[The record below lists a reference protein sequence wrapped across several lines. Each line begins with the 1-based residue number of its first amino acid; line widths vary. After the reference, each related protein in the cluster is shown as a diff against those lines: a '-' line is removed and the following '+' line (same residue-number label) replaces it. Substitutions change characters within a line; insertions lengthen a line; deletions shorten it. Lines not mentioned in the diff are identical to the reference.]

1 MFIFTKGLG
10 LWRWMREES
19 YQRQRRKMCL
29 KCSNNPSSE
38 TISTSWGLWG
48 LLGYMVSW
56 SSGCQVSPGSFSE
69 LKSYFMQ
76 WKFSRNNVDKTT
88 GLVQWLSRVWL
99 FPTPWT
105 VARKAPLFMG
115 FPRQEYWSGLPFC
128 FPGESSQLRDGTQ
141 VSWLAGG
148 FFPTEPP
155 GKPRGHSCAQNIPS
169 DTLQAPVLGCHLGV
183 LYTFLNHG
191 SNIFIFHCVP
201 KLHRWASICWQFL
214 AGLYQDPEYSLHV
227 LEGRPQAADF
237 RVITSAP
244 SRAHG
249 CGCTE
254 RYGPSMCGG
263 LTGCPPLWQY
273 TGGWS
278 QKVLFNYRALVA
290 ECSLLVLVIRGWIA
304 LITRPLTFA

>member
-128 FPGESSQLRDGTQ
+128 SPRESSQLRDGTQ

-148 FFPTEPP
+148 FFPLSRLGSPE
-155 GKPRGHSCAQNIPS
+155 
-169 DTLQAPVLGCHLGV
+169 DTAVLKIYLQIH
-183 LYTFLNHG
+183 Y
-191 SNIFIFHCVP
+191 
-201 KLHRWASICWQFL
+201 
-214 AGLYQDPEYSLHV
+214 
-227 LEGRPQAADF
+227 
-237 RVITSAP
+237 
-244 SRAHG
+244 
-249 CGCTE
+249 
-254 RYGPSMCGG
+254 
-263 LTGCPPLWQY
+263 
-273 TGGWS
+273 
-278 QKVLFNYRALVA
+278 
-290 ECSLLVLVIRGWIA
+290 
-304 LITRPLTFA
+304 RPLCLGAILEFFILFWTMGQTFSFSTVSPSYIDGPPYADSSWLGFIRIQSTVYMC